1 MSMFDQPNE
10 DRLSDDYPEGESFIL
25 YSAEYEGV
33 KKTSFGDSHQATV
46 LIGPTDR
53 KGENKEYRVFGR
65 LAEQVKK
72 LESGELPCQAQIIK
86 EGRAHSWSKVQTTED
101 IPF

>member
-1 MSMFDQPNE
+1 MSIFDRSNE
-10 DRLSDDYPEGESFIL
+10 DKLSDDYPEGTPFIF

-33 KKTSFGDSHQATV
+33 KKTSFGNSHQATV

-65 LAEQVKK
+65 LAEQTKK
-72 LESGELPCQAQIIK
+72 LKPGELPTAAIIVK
-86 EGRAHSWSKVQTTED
+86 DGRAHSWSKVQQETE